1 MITLDGAGRGGGGR
15 VRGEGKE
22 GCDETLITSS
32 FLITHSYR
40 SLQTK
45 PLLLTNT
52 SVTSCERKCQHMF
65 CYFFFANGLSQYLEA
80 FNIYFLFMVV
90 VVTDG
95 VFS

>member
-1 MITLDGAGRGGGGR
+1 MGRGGEGGR
-15 VRGEGKE
+15 VRGEGKD

-40 SLQTK
+40 SLQNKTLIAYK
-45 PLLLTNT
+45 HVSYVLWEEVSAHVLLL
-52 SVTSCERKCQHMF
+52 
-65 CYFFFANGLSQYLEA
+65 FFANGLSQYLEA

-95 VFS
+95 VFSWTL